1 MADYKSTIDFIKSV
15 YGNKEFTPLAV
26 PVFQGNEK
34 EYLNEC
40 IDTTFVSS
48 VGKFVDRFEEDMAK
62 YTGAK
67 KAVVCVS
74 GTNALHMSLMLAGV
88 ERDDEVLTQALTF
101 IATCNALSYIG
112 AHPVFIDVD
121 KTTMG
126 LSPDAMKEWLHEFG
140 EVREVRNVK
149 NGSNSSNGLKGGND
163 ILSSTEYNTPQYP
176 SNLSNTSEPTYACF
190 NKKTGRRVKACV
202 PMHTFG
208 HPVRIEEIA
217 NLCKEWHIEL
227 VEDAAESIGS
237 LYKGQHTG
245 TFGRIGA
252 ISFNGNKTITTGGG
266 GMLLFN
272 DEELGKYAKH
282 ITTQAK
288 VPHRWEFR
296 HDHIGYNY
304 RMPNINAA
312 LGCAQLEN
320 LDKYV
325 ASKRKVAQEYID
337 FFQHVDGIDFFAE
350 PENTFS
356 NYWLSAVVL
365 RDKEAQLD
373 FLQQTNDNGVMTRPI
388 WELMNRLPMFENCQ
402 NDGLKNTIYFA
413 DRVVNIP
420 SSVRPEDL

>member
-1 MADYKSTIDFIKSV
+1 MTDYSKTINFIKEV

-26 PVFQGNEK
+26 PVFAGNEK
-34 EYLNEC
+34 KYLEEC

-48 VGKFVDRFEEDMAK
+48 VGQFVDRFEKDMAT
-62 YTGAK
+62 YTGCK
-67 KAVVCVS
+67 RAVVCVS

-88 ERDDEVLTQALTF
+88 GRDDEVLTQALTF

-126 LSPDAMKEWLHEFG
+126 LSPDAIKKWL
-140 EVREVRNVK
+140 VK
-149 NGSNSSNGLKGGND
+149 NAEIRNGQC
-163 ILSSTEYNTPQYP
+163 YNK
-176 SNLSNTSEPTYACF
+176 NTG
-190 NKKTGRRVKACV
+190 KRVKACV

-217 NLCKEWHIEL
+217 QICEEYHIEL

-237 LYKGQHTG
+237 LYKGKHTG
-245 TFGRIGA
+245 TFGKVGA

-266 GMLLFN
+266 GMMLFN
-272 DEELGKYAKH
+272 DEELGAFAKH
-282 ITTQAK
+282 LTTQAK
-288 VPHRWEFR
+288 IPHRWEFR

-320 LDKYV
+320 LDKFV
-325 ASKRKVAQEYID
+325 ESKRQVAAEYAEFFKNIDDID
-337 FFQHVDGIDFFAE
+337 FFTE
-350 PENTFS
+350 PENCYS
-356 NYWLSAVVL
+356 NYWLNVVIL
-365 RDKEAQLD
+365 KDKEAQLE

-388 WELMNRLPMFENCQ
+388 WELMNRLPMFEDCEH
-402 NDGLKNTIYFA
+402 DGLKNTIWFA

-420 SSVRPEDL
+420 SSVRL

>member
-1 MADYKSTIDFIKSV
+1 MVDYSKTINFIKEV
-15 YGNKEFTPLAV
+15 YGNKEFTPLAI
-26 PVFQGNEK
+26 PVFAGNEK
-34 EYLNEC
+34 KYLEEC

-48 VGKFVDRFEEDMAK
+48 VGQFVDRFEKDMAA
-62 YTGAK
+62 YTGCK
-67 KAVVCVS
+67 RAVVCVN

-126 LSPDAMKEWLHEFG
+126 LSPDAIKEWL
-140 EVREVRNVK
+140 VK
-149 NGSNSSNGLKGGND
+149 NIEIRNGQC
-163 ILSSTEYNTPQYP
+163 YNK
-176 SNLSNTSEPTYACF
+176 N
-190 NKKTGRRVKACV
+190 TGRRVKACV

-217 NLCKEWHIEL
+217 QICEEYHIEL

-237 LYKGQHTG
+237 LYKGKHTG
-245 TFGRIGA
+245 TFGKVGA

-266 GMLLFN
+266 GMMLFN
-272 DEELGKYAKH
+272 DEELGALAKH
-282 ITTQAK
+282 LTTQAK
-288 VPHRWEFR
+288 IPHRWEFR

-320 LDKYV
+320 LDKFV
-325 ASKRKVAQEYID
+325 ESKRQVAAEYAEFFKNIDDID
-337 FFQHVDGIDFFAE
+337 FFTE
-350 PENTFS
+350 PENCYS
-356 NYWLSAVVL
+356 NYWLNAVIL
-365 RDKEAQLD
+365 RDKEAQQE

-388 WELMNRLPMFENCQ
+388 WELMNRLPMFENCE
-402 NDGLKNTIYFA
+402 NDGLKNTIWFA

-420 SSVRPEDL
+420 SSVRL

>member
-1 MADYKSTIDFIKSV
+1 MADYSKTIDFVRSV
-15 YGNKEFTPLAV
+15 YGNKEFTPLAA
-26 PVFQGNEK
+26 PVFAGNEK
-34 EYLNEC
+34 KYLNEC

-48 VGKFVDRFEEDMAK
+48 VGKFVDRFEEDMAR

-88 ERDDEVLTQALTF
+88 QRDDEVLTQALTF

-121 KTTMG
+121 KSTMG
-126 LSPDAMKEWLHEFG
+126 LSPDAMKEWLHANA
-140 EVREVRNVK
+140 EVREVK
-149 NGSNSSNGLKGGND
+149 NGSKSD
-163 ILSSTEYNTPQYP
+163 ILSQTEYPTPQYP
-176 SNLSNTSEPTYACF
+176 SNLSNFSEPAKACF

-217 NLCKEWHIEL
+217 ALCEEWHIEL

-237 LYKGQHTG
+237 LYKGKHTG

-272 DEELGKYAKH
+272 DEDLGKYAKH

-288 VPHRWEFR
+288 IPHRWEFR
-296 HDHIGYNY
+296 HDHIGFNY

-320 LDKYV
+320 LDKYI
-325 ASKRKVAQEYID
+325 ASKRKVAAEYIEH
-337 FFQHVDGIDFFAE
+337 FKNVDGIDFFVE

-365 RDKEAQLD
+365 KDKDAQLD

-388 WELMNRLPMFENCQ
+388 WELMNRLPMFENCE
-402 NDGLKNTIYFA
+402 NDGLKNTIWFA

-420 SSVRPEDL
+420 SSVRL

>member
-1 MADYKSTIDFIKSV
+1 MTDYSKTINFIKEV

-26 PVFQGNEK
+26 PVFAGNEK
-34 EYLNEC
+34 KYLEEC

-48 VGKFVDRFEEDMAK
+48 VGQFVDRFEKDMAT
-62 YTGAK
+62 YTRCK
-67 KAVVCVS
+67 RAVVCVS

-88 ERDDEVLTQALTF
+88 ERDDDVLTQALTF

-126 LSPDAMKEWLHEFG
+126 LSPDAIKEWL
-140 EVREVRNVK
+140 VK
-149 NGSNSSNGLKGGND
+149 NAEIRNGQC
-163 ILSSTEYNTPQYP
+163 YNK
-176 SNLSNTSEPTYACF
+176 N
-190 NKKTGRRVKACV
+190 TGRRVKACV

-217 NLCKEWHIEL
+217 QICEEYHIEL

-237 LYKGQHTG
+237 LYKDKHTG
-245 TFGRIGA
+245 TFGKVGA

-266 GMLLFN
+266 GMMLFN
-272 DEELGKYAKH
+272 DEELGAFAKH
-282 ITTQAK
+282 LTTQAK
-288 VPHRWEFR
+288 IPHRWEFR

-320 LDKYV
+320 LDKFV
-325 ASKRKVAQEYID
+325 ESKRQVAAEYAEFFKNIDDID
-337 FFQHVDGIDFFAE
+337 FFTE
-350 PENTFS
+350 PENCYS
-356 NYWLSAVVL
+356 NYWLNVVIL
-365 RDKEAQLD
+365 KDKEAQLE

-388 WELMNRLPMFENCQ
+388 WELMNRLSMFENCE
-402 NDGLKNTIYFA
+402 NDGLKNTIWFA

-420 SSVRPEDL
+420 SSVRL

>member
-1 MADYKSTIDFIKSV
+1 MADYSKVISFIQQLYGSADFVPLSV
-15 YGNKEFTPLAV
+15 PRFI
-26 PVFQGNEK
+26 GNEK
-34 EYLNEC
+34 KYLEEC

-48 VGKFVDRFEEDMAK
+48 VGKFVDRFEEEMAL
-62 YTGAK
+62 YTGTK

-74 GTNALHMSLMLAGV
+74 GTNALHMSLMLVGV

-112 AHPVFIDVD
+112 ARPIFIDVD

-126 LSPDAMKEWLHEFG
+126 LSPDAMKEWL
-140 EVREVRNVK
+140 VRNAEIK
-149 NGSNSSNGLKGGND
+149 NGQC
-163 ILSSTEYNTPQYP
+163 YNRH
-176 SNLSNTSEPTYACF
+176 
-190 NKKTGRRVKACV
+190 TGRRVKACV

-208 HPVRIEEIA
+208 HPVRIEELVA
-217 NLCKEWHIEL
+217 LCEEYHIEL

-237 LYKGQHTG
+237 RYKNRHTG
-245 TFGRIGA
+245 TFGKVGA

-266 GMLLFN
+266 GMMLFQ
-272 DEELGKYAKH
+272 DEELGKQAKH

-288 VPHRWEFR
+288 ISHRWEFR

-320 LDKYV
+320 LDKYIE
-325 ASKRKVAQEYID
+325 SKRQVAAEYEE
-337 FFQHVDGIDFFAE
+337 FFKNIPGMEFFVDSED
-350 PENTFS
+350 TFS
-356 NYWLSAVVL
+356 NYWLNAVIL
-365 RDKEAQLD
+365 KDKEAQLD

-388 WELMNRLPMFENCQ
+388 WELMNRLPMFEHCE
-402 NDGLKNTIYFA
+402 NDGLKNTIWFA

-420 SSVRPEDL
+420 SSVRL

>member
-1 MADYKSTIDFIKSV
+1 MADYSKTINFIKEV

-26 PVFQGNEK
+26 PVFAGNEK
-34 EYLNEC
+34 KYLEEC

-48 VGKFVDRFEEDMAK
+48 VGQFVDRFEKDMAA
-62 YTGAK
+62 YTGCK
-67 KAVVCVS
+67 RAVVCVS

-126 LSPDAMKEWLHEFG
+126 LSPDAMKEWL
-140 EVREVRNVK
+140 VK
-149 NGSNSSNGLKGGND
+149 NAEIRNGQC
-163 ILSSTEYNTPQYP
+163 YNK
-176 SNLSNTSEPTYACF
+176 N
-190 NKKTGRRVKACV
+190 TGRRVKACV

-217 NLCKEWHIEL
+217 QICGEYHIEL

-237 LYKGQHTG
+237 LYKGKHTG
-245 TFGRIGA
+245 TFGKVGA

-266 GMLLFN
+266 GMMLFN
-272 DEELGKYAKH
+272 DEELGAFAKH
-282 ITTQAK
+282 LTTQAK

-320 LDKYV
+320 LDKFV
-325 ASKRKVAQEYID
+325 ESKRQVAAEYAEFFKNID
-337 FFQHVDGIDFFAE
+337 DIEFFTE
-350 PENTFS
+350 PENCYS
-356 NYWLSAVVL
+356 NYWLNVVIL
-365 RDKEAQLD
+365 KDKEAQLE

-388 WELMNRLPMFENCQ
+388 WELMNRLPMFENCE
-402 NDGLKNTIYFA
+402 NDGLKNTIWFA

-420 SSVRPEDL
+420 SSVRL

>member
-1 MADYKSTIDFIKSV
+1 MYEKVISFIHKLSGTDEFVPLSV
-15 YGNKEFTPLAV
+15 PKFM
-26 PVFQGNEK
+26 GNEK
-34 EYLNEC
+34 KYLEEC

-48 VGKFVDRFEEDMAK
+48 VGKFVDRFENDMAA

-74 GTNALHMSLMLAGV
+74 GTSALHMAMMLVGV
-88 ERDDEVLTQALTF
+88 ERNDEVLTQALTF
-101 IATCNALSYIG
+101 IATCNAISYIG

-121 KTTMG
+121 KDTMG
-126 LSPDAMKEWLHEFG
+126 LSPIA
-140 EVREVRNVK
+140 VK
-149 NGSNSSNGLKGGND
+149 NWLAKNAEIRNG
-163 ILSSTEYNTPQYP
+163 E
-176 SNLSNTSEPTYACF
+176 CF
-190 NKKTGRRVKACV
+190 NKNTGRRVKACV

-208 HPVRIEEIA
+208 HPIHIEELIQI
-217 NLCKEWHIEL
+217 CEEYHIEV

-237 LYKGQHTG
+237 LYKGKHTG
-245 TFGRIGA
+245 TFGKVSA

-266 GMLLFN
+266 GMMLFN
-272 DEELGKYAKH
+272 DGELAAKAKH
-282 ITTQAK
+282 LTTQAK

-320 LDKYV
+320 IDKFIE
-325 ASKRKVAQEYID
+325 SKRQVAAEYTEL
-337 FFQHVDGIDFFAE
+337 FKNVDGIDFFTE

-356 NYWLSAVVL
+356 NYWLNAVIL
-365 RDKEAQLD
+365 KDKAAQQA

-388 WELMNRLPMFENCQ
+388 WELMNRLPMFEHCE
-402 NDGLKNTIYFA
+402 NDGLENTIWFA

-420 SSVRPEDL
+420 SSVR

>member
-1 MADYKSTIDFIKSV
+1 MADYSDVIRFIHRIYGTEDFVPLSV
-15 YGNKEFTPLAV
+15 PKFI
-26 PVFQGNEK
+26 GNEK
-34 EYLNEC
+34 KYLEEC

-48 VGKFVDRFEEDMAK
+48 VGKFVDRFEEDMAR

-74 GTNALHMSLMLAGV
+74 GTNALHMSLMLVGV

-121 KTTMG
+121 RSTMG
-126 LSPDAMKEWLHEFG
+126 LSPDAMKEWL
-140 EVREVRNVK
+140 VK
-149 NGSNSSNGLKGGND
+149 NAELRNGQCYNRNS
-163 ILSSTEYNTPQYP
+163 
-176 SNLSNTSEPTYACF
+176 
-190 NKKTGRRVKACV
+190 GRRVKACV

-208 HPVRIEEIA
+208 HPVRIDEIA
-217 NLCKEWHIEL
+217 AICAEYHIEL

-237 LYKGQHTG
+237 KFKGQHTG
-245 TFGRIGA
+245 TFGKVGA

-266 GMLLFN
+266 GMMLFN
-272 DEELGKYAKH
+272 DEELGAYAKH

-320 LDKYV
+320 LDRYIE
-325 ASKRKVAQEYID
+325 SKRQVAAEYEA
-337 FFQHVDGIDFFAE
+337 FFKTVPDMEFFVDS
-350 PENTFS
+350 ENTFS
-356 NYWLSAVVL
+356 NYWLNAVIL
-365 RDKEAQLD
+365 KDKEAQLD
-373 FLQQTNDNGVMTRPI
+373 FLQQSNDNGVMTRPI
-388 WELMNRLPMFENCQ
+388 WELMNRLPMFENCE
-402 NDGLKNTIYFA
+402 NDGLRNTVWFA

-420 SSVRPEDL
+420 SSVR